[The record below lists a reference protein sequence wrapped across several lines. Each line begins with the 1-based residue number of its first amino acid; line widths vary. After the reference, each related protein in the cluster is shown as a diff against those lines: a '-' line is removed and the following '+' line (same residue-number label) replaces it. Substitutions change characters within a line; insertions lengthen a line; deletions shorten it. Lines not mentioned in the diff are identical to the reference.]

1 MTAGRS
7 TGAPDRGRGRSM
19 LTRRSFG
26 GLGIAAG
33 AVALSPG
40 LILPPR
46 FAGAGAP
53 RGVASHGISAF
64 GELKYGPDFSHFDYV
79 NPEAPV
85 GGTFSTGF
93 GGVTFDSLHPFVLKG
108 NAAIGV
114 SLTFDTLMTG
124 GGDEPDAMYGLLAET
139 AEIAEDGASVTF
151 RLREEARFADGSPV
165 TAEDVVWTFNTLLEK
180 GHPSYALQFGNVT
193 SVEALDE
200 LSVRFAFDPER
211 PLRDM
216 PMTVAA
222 LSILP
227 KAWWEG
233 RDFSDSTLDPL
244 LASGPYEVALAEP
257 GRRIVYRRRDDY
269 WGWDLP
275 VNRGRYNF
283 GEIRIEYFR
292 DRSAGFEGFKGG
304 AYTFNEEFWSKLW
317 ATAYNFP
324 AIERGDVVKETLPDN
339 RPAGTQGY
347 WFNLR
352 REKFADARTREAIA
366 SVFDFEWSNRTLFFD
381 LYTRTD
387 SFFEGGGVL
396 EAADAP
402 SPAEI
407 ALLEPKASDLP
418 PGVLESKAYVPPV
431 TDGSGRPRRT
441 LRAAAKLLD
450 EAGWTIQDGVRRN
463 ADGETLTVEFL
474 LVGEGFERI
483 TTPYLKNL
491 ERIGVQGSVRT
502 VDPASY
508 KQRTDDFDFDLTV
521 SRFAMSLTPGV
532 ELRDMFHSE
541 SVQSPGS
548 DNLAGVSSP
557 VVDSLIEVIERAQS
571 REELNTAV
579 SALDR
584 VLRAMHIW
592 VPQWSKAAHHIAYWD
607 VYGKPQGKPA
617 YSRGVIDTW
626 WIDPEKQARLE
637 DQVGN

>member
-1 MTAGRS
+1 MT
-7 TGAPDRGRGRSM
+7 RGTIRDPR
-19 LTRRSFG
+19 LTRRGFTRL
-26 GLGIAAG
+26 GLGAAALG
-33 AVALSPG
+33 LSPG
-40 LILPPR
+40 LILPTSAR
-46 FAGAGAP
+46 GGAP

-64 GELKYGPDFSHFDYV
+64 GELKYPADFAHFDYV
-79 NPEAPV
+79 DPNAPI
-85 GGTFSTGF
+85 GGSFSTGF

-108 NAAIGV
+108 NAAIGL
-114 SLTFDTLMTG
+114 SLTFDSLMTG
-124 GGDEPDAMYGLLAET
+124 AGDEPDAMYGLLAES

-151 RLREEARFADGSPV
+151 TIREEARFSDGSPV
-165 TAEDVVWTFNTLLEK
+165 TAEDVVWTFETLTTK
-180 GHPSYALQFGNVT
+180 GHPSYALQYASVAG
-193 SVEALDE
+193 VEALDART
-200 LSVRFAFDPER
+200 VRFSFDPESA
-211 PLRDM
+211 LRDM
-216 PMTVAA
+216 PMAVAG

-244 LASGPYEVALAEP
+244 LSSGPYEVASAEP
-257 GRRIVYRRRDDY
+257 GRRIVYKRRADY

-275 VNRGRYNF
+275 VNKGRYNF
-283 GEIRIEYFR
+283 DEIRIEYFR
-292 DRSAGFEGFKGG
+292 DRSAGFEAFKAGT
-304 AYTFNEEFWSKLW
+304 YTFNEEFWSKLW

-324 AIERGDVVKETLPDN
+324 AIQRGDVVKDTLPDN

-352 REKFADARTREAIA
+352 REKFADPRTREAIA

-396 EAADAP
+396 EAAGAP
-402 SPAEI
+402 APAEI
-407 ALLEPKASDLP
+407 ALLEPMASELP
-418 PGVLESKAYVPPV
+418 EGVLEAAAYVPPV

-450 EAGWTIQDGVRRN
+450 EAGWTIQDGVRKN
-463 ADGETLTVEFL
+463 AAGEPLTVEFL

-483 TTPYLKNL
+483 TTPYLQNL
-491 ERIGVQGSVRT
+491 ERIGVQGTVRT

-508 KQRTDDFDFDLTV
+508 KNRTDEFDFDLTV

-532 ELRDMFHSE
+532 ELRDMFHS
-541 SVQSPGS
+541 SSASSPGS

-557 VVDSLIEVIERAQS
+557 VVDALIEKIERATS

-584 VLRAMHIW
+584 VLRAMHVW
-592 VPQWSKAAHHIAYWD
+592 VPQWSKAAHHIAFWD
-607 VYGKPQGKPA
+607 IYARPEVKPA
-617 YSRGVIDTW
+617 YQRGVIDTW
-626 WIDPEKQARLE
+626 WIDAEKQARLA